1 MVLQVHLEE
10 AGIPETGLDLL
21 PGTSLSAEGGA
32 ESLICGTQAL
42 EGYAMGTEMNF
53 YLVLLVI
60 FIIIHV
66 AIYLQIARNYS
77 NAKLYDLFFI
87 FIIFVY
93 IILMFYAVICTR
105 DFI

>member
-1 MVLQVHLEE
+1 
-10 AGIPETGLDLL
+10 
-21 PGTSLSAEGGA
+21 
-32 ESLICGTQAL
+32 
-42 EGYAMGTEMNF
+42 MNF

-77 NAKLYDLFFI
+77 NAKLYDLIFI

-93 IILMFYAVICTR
+93 IMLLTS
-105 DFI
+105 

>member
-1 MVLQVHLEE
+1 
-10 AGIPETGLDLL
+10 
-21 PGTSLSAEGGA
+21 
-32 ESLICGTQAL
+32 
-42 EGYAMGTEMNF
+42 MNF

-60 FIIIHV
+60 FIIIDV

-87 FIIFVY
+87 FIIFVN

>member
-1 MVLQVHLEE
+1 
-10 AGIPETGLDLL
+10 
-21 PGTSLSAEGGA
+21 
-32 ESLICGTQAL
+32 
-42 EGYAMGTEMNF
+42 MNF

-60 FIIIHV
+60 FIMIHV
-66 AIYLQIARNYS
+66 AIYLQIAINYS

-93 IILMFYAVICTR
+93 MILMFYAVICTR